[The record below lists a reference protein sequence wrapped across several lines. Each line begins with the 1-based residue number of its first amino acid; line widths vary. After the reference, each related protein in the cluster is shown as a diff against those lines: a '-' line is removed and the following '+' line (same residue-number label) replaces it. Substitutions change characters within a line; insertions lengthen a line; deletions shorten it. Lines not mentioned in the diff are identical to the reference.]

1 MIQSGS
7 LWNLQ
12 LFQSSLQFVPF
23 VGSLFNNVTF
33 ITVLE
38 KSHNK
43 YMNQFLIDKR
53 LLLSVCVIFINRWDD
68 LFTDEKLYFWH
79 HLIEKK

>member
-12 LFQSSLQFVPF
+12 LFQSSQQFVPF
-23 VGSLFNNVTF
+23 VGILFNNVTF
-33 ITVLE
+33 ITLLE

-43 YMNQFLIDKR
+43 YIDH
-53 LLLSVCVIFINRWDD
+53 F
-68 LFTDEKLYFWH
+68 
-79 HLIEKK
+79 